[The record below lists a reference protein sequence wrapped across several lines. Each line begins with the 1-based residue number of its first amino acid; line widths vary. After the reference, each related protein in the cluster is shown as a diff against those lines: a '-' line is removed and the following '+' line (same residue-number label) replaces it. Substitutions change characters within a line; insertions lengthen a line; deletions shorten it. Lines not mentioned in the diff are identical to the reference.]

1 MAFAVML
8 GILEAVEEEDIMM
21 QNSAL
26 MKSLGD
32 DINPFNMIDRQFIK
46 IFRLSKDAVHYLCN
60 VLQLP
65 LQRTRSNGLS
75 IETQVLAALSFFA
88 IGSYQ
93 KAVGNDYLVSLSQ
106 PTVSRAIKAVILAIN
121 QLIAKDWIQFP
132 KTEEK
137 RAALKRRFQEEK
149 NFKGVIGCIDCTHIA
164 IVRPKEHEEAYAN
177 HKGFHSINVQ
187 AVASHDLEILSINAR
202 FPGTVHDSFIWKN
215 SAVREEMI
223 RLWDS
228 GNRSTWLLGDSGYP
242 LEPWLMTPIINAPEE
257 SAEARYTQCHSSTRN
272 CVERMFG
279 LLKNV
284 WRCLLGHRVLHYDLI
299 MAANITV
306 ACAVLHNIRL
316 NANIM
321 HVEFDIDEEGEA
333 EAQQRA
339 LLPNN
344 IQVYER
350 IRVQAAELAG
360 ADVEHYVNGDKM
372 AEARRIQRQILRTQF
387 GLRNM

>member
-1 MAFAVML
+1 
-8 GILEAVEEEDIMM
+8 
-21 QNSAL
+21 
-26 MKSLGD
+26 
-32 DINPFNMIDRQFIK
+32 
-46 IFRLSKDAVHYLCN
+46 
-60 VLQLP
+60 
-65 LQRTRSNGLS
+65 
-75 IETQVLAALSFFA
+75 
-88 IGSYQ
+88 
-93 KAVGNDYLVSLSQ
+93 
-106 PTVSRAIKAVILAIN
+106 
-121 QLIAKDWIQFP
+121 
-132 KTEEK
+132 
-137 RAALKRRFQEEK
+137 
-149 NFKGVIGCIDCTHIA
+149 
-164 IVRPKEHEEAYAN
+164 
-177 HKGFHSINVQ
+177 
-187 AVASHDLEILSINAR
+187 
-202 FPGTVHDSFIWKN
+202 
-215 SAVREEMI
+215 MI

-284 WRCLLGHRVLHYDLI
+284 WRCLLGHRVLHYDPI

-350 IRVQAAELAG
+350 IRVQAELAG
-360 ADVEHYVNGDKM
+360 ADVEHYVNGDRM